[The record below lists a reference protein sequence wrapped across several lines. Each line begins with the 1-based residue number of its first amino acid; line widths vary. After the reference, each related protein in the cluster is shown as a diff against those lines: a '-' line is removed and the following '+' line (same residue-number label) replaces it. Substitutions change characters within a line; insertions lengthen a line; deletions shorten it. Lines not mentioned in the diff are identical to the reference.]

1 MYSQRLEGR
10 CPCIKLPRRQRGI
23 SKCEDEEVF
32 LPSSVLIFLDIFS
45 LITSLYCF
53 SIFYDHVAGGD
64 LMHIGFLAY
73 LLSILSSIASFA
85 ALSAED
91 VFYDLRILTD
101 YATQVLVIPSLTIE
115 LWTQRGI
122 GSSEVTLISLALGGM
137 AFLFFVAMEYKRRD
151 ITDLVVLLN
160 VIFIVLAN
168 LACTEDRLL
177 LYSLTAY
184 IIFAVA
190 YVATKRH
197 SSDNPTLDNIFHV
210 AMSIVLLLTL
220 IDLEPSSYK
229 PTPINWLVGEDQ

>member
-1 MYSQRLEGR
+1 MTRFIG
-10 CPCIKLPRRQRGI
+10 G
-23 SKCEDEEVF
+23 EDDKNQVNKPNVLVSAFCLFFTF
-32 LPSSVLIFLDIFS
+32 LV
-45 LITSLYCF
+45 SLYCTMTF
-53 SIFYDHVAGGD
+53 YEFVADKNFGHYAYVGYITMLLHTMGSISKLKIAG
-64 LMHIGFLAY
+64 
-73 LLSILSSIASFA
+73 
-85 ALSAED
+85 AED

>member
-85 ALSAED
+85 ALRSENRISQNVKLWSVIISA
-91 VFYDLRILTD
+91 L
-101 YATQVLVIPSLTIE
+101 
-115 LWTQRGI
+115 
-122 GSSEVTLISLALGGM
+122 
-137 AFLFFVAMEYKRRD
+137 
-151 ITDLVVLLN
+151 
-160 VIFIVLAN
+160 
-168 LACTEDRLL
+168 
-177 LYSLTAY
+177 
-184 IIFAVA
+184 
-190 YVATKRH
+190 
-197 SSDNPTLDNIFHV
+197 
-210 AMSIVLLLTL
+210 IVLLLRQL
-220 IDLEPSSYK
+220 SGLLK
-229 PTPINWLVGEDQ
+229 